1 MKKTT
6 EEWLRA
12 MRYDE
17 ETADVLLKN
26 KRYIYSVFLS
36 VQMIEKALKAIWS
49 EERDHYPPHSHN
61 LIKLAKLLNIWKEFS
76 DEQRKFVA
84 YINPMYIA
92 IRYPDAHVAVED
104 SLDHQEA
111 EDILN
116 RAKEV
121 CSWLTHRLS

>member
-1 MKKTT
+1 MKRTT

-12 MRYDE
+12 MRYDVD
-17 ETADVLLKN
+17 TADVLLQN

-49 EERDHYPPHSHN
+49 EERAHYPPRSHN
-61 LIKLAKLLNIWKEFS
+61 LIKLAKLLNIWKKLS
-76 DEQRKFVA
+76 NEQRKFIA

-104 SLDHQEA
+104 SLDYQEA
-111 EDILN
+111 EDILS

-121 CSWLTHRLS
+121 CTWLTDRLN